1 VLPTIVDEKTPHD
14 PMDMAS
20 GEYEKDVTIV
30 KPVDEKKDTPKAVEE
45 KDTTKVT
52 DEPVQVIVQ
61 PAKRIDY
68 LAGFTAVACIG
79 VTLHH
84 FGQTFW

>member
-1 VLPTIVDEKTPHD
+1 
-14 PMDMAS
+14 MAS
-20 GEYEKDVTIV
+20 GQYEKDVKIV
-30 KPVDEKKDTPKAVEE
+30 VPVVEE
-45 KDTTKVT
+45 KNTTKAT
-52 DEPVQVIVQ
+52 AEPVQLVVQ

-68 LAGFTAVACIG
+68 LAGFTALACIG